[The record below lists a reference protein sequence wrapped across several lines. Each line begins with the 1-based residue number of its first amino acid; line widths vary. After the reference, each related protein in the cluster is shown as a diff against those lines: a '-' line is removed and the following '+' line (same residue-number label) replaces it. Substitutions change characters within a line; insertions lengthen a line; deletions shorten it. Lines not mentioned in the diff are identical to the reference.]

1 MWRAYRQKYGSLF
14 FGRRIEQAFGNWT
27 AHYTSLKIQKETD
40 PFDFMLHEKAP
51 ELTYEQMRMIEI
63 KKQKESA

>member
-1 MWRAYRQKYGSLF
+1 MWRAYHKKYGSFF
-14 FGRRIEQAFGNWT
+14 FGRRIEQALGNWT
-27 AHYTSLKIQKETD
+27 AWYTSMHSDKAAD
-40 PFDFMLHEKAP
+40 PHDFMPHEKAP